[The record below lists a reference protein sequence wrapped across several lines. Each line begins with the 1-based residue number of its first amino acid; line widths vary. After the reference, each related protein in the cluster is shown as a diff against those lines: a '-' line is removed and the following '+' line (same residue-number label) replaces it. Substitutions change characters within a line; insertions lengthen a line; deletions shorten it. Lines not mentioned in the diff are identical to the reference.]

1 MLKSLLSLKKQCFV
15 HTAICHYDIWQCE
28 QNKCIQNK
36 CIQLYVYDLFMKHF
50 KSLTLSFLLM
60 SIKDMWRLKVMT
72 NDRIPKVQ
80 CVGFK
85 GSFGRK

>member
-1 MLKSLLSLKKQCFV
+1 MNVKTFTFTEESVLFTLPYV
-15 HTAICHYDIWQCE
+15 IIHVY
-28 QNKCIQNK
+28 K

-72 NDRIPKVQ
+72 NDRIPKGPV
-80 CVGFK
+80 C
-85 GSFGRK
+85 RI